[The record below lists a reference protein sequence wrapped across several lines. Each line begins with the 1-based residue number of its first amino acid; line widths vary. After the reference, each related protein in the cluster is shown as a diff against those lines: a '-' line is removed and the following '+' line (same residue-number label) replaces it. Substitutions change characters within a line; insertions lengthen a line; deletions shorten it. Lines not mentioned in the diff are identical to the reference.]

1 MRSSLLLLLPL
12 AACATTRLGGDLS
25 VISAEVA
32 GRGALPGFAISTV
45 ALAEEVPEEVDRLL
59 AQPLTADAAVRVAL
73 LANPEGRAA
82 LAQVGI
88 ARGRYVQ
95 AGLLPNPEV
104 EIGVRGPGGDQPLQ
118 LDLGLEYSL
127 TAIVLAPL
135 RASVAEAEL
144 EAERL
149 GAAGA
154 LLDLVFETRL
164 AFLEVQ
170 ALQQKL
176 DLRQRF
182 LESQQAS
189 YASALEL
196 SEAGNLPPASLANER
211 ASVELARVQV
221 AEAENALL
229 DAREALTRR
238 LGLSGRRV
246 EWSVAE
252 PLPLPAEAPGATEA
266 ETRAVAASLELLAL
280 RQRIEA
286 ASRKVRLAN
295 TEGWLPHVSGGF
307 HGERDGQLWELGAH
321 LTLSLPVFDRA
332 QGRELSARSEY
343 EGLRAR
349 AEAIAVGL
357 RSSVRASLNR
367 VESASRRAR
376 HYVERLVP
384 ARQQQL
390 EQTVLQYNAMQ
401 VGVFQVLQVQRGV
414 TDAAIAQVDAT
425 LDYWRSRAALDLLLA
440 GRSTP
445 LKVSAVPSTSSSTA
459 AAADAAH

>member
-1 MRSSLLLLLPL
+1 MKHASLLFLVT
-12 AACATTRLGGDLS
+12 ACATTRLGGDLNS
-25 VISAEVA
+25 ISRNVA
-32 GRGALPGFAISTV
+32 ARGALPGFVLTTV
-45 ALAEEVPEEVDRLL
+45 AVDPEVPEEVDRLL
-59 AQPLTADAAVRVAL
+59 AEPLTLDSAVRVAL
-73 LANPEGRAA
+73 LANPQGRAA
-82 LAQVGI
+82 LAQVGV

-127 TAIVLAPL
+127 TAMLLAPL

-149 GAAGA
+149 SAAGA

-170 ALQQKL
+170 ALEQKL

-196 SEAGNLPPASLANER
+196 FERGNLAPVALANER

-221 AEAENALL
+221 AEIENALL
-229 DAREALTRR
+229 DAREALTRK
-238 LGLSGRRV
+238 LGLSGKRTT
-246 EWSVAE
+246 WAIANA
-252 PLPLPAEAPGATEA
+252 LPLPAGAPAAGEA
-266 ETRAVAASLELLAL
+266 EARAVEASLELLAM
-280 RQRIEA
+280 RERIEA

-295 TEGWLPHVSGGF
+295 TEGWLPHISGGF

-343 EGLRAR
+343 EGLRAN
-349 AEAIAVGL
+349 AEAVAVNL
-357 RSSVRASLNR
+357 RSSVRAALNR
-367 VESASRRAR
+367 VESADRRAR

-425 LDYWRSRAALDLLLA
+425 LDYWRARASLELLLA

-445 LKVSAVPSTSSSTA
+445 LRASSVPSTPSTA
-459 AAADAAH
+459 AASDAAH